1 MHISHRLDVFL
12 FSVVEFF
19 TKHVKLTIE
28 FCDIAVE
35 MSDVTSDSVDG
46 AALVGNL
53 RVDYHKIFQSFL
65 HVALVLAQFLLLG
78 DNLFFYL
85 GTFVF
90 ETLDRGSLII
100 GCFFIFFC
108 GCLPFLL
115 GSSRR

>member
-19 TKHVKLTIE
+19 PEHVKLTIE

-65 HVALVLAQFLLLG
+65 HVALVLTQFLLLCN
-78 DNLFFYL
+78 NLFFYL
-85 GTFVF
+85 RTLVF
-90 ETLDRGSLII
+90 ETLYRGSLII
-100 GCFFIFFC
+100 SSFFILFC